1 MDLRKLIK
9 IIHLNI
15 FSLINS
21 DKFNEAFN
29 YAKKIEKTNSS
40 SFESDLII
48 GTYYLKNKK
57 NELAKN
63 YFFKIKNR
71 KNRFRFK

>member
-1 MDLRKLIK
+1 M
-9 IIHLNI
+9 
-15 FSLINS
+15 
-21 DKFNEAFN
+21 
-29 YAKKIEKTNSS
+29 EKTNSS

-63 YFFKIKNR
+63 YFLKLKNR
-71 KNRFRFK
+71 KNSFVLNEFLADSLL